1 MAAPCLFIEARYLWC
16 AIRRSASLFGGGKDV
31 ASRPFE
37 APFLKRE
44 EQLGRAGA
52 ARTVSLMLGE
62 NAEEPM
68 PTMIAARL
76 HAYGAPMTLDH
87 IEVPEPRPTDVLV
100 EVKACGVVPNLTR
113 VVSNFFGAL
122 TPDNKM
128 MPPLPAIFGLDPAG
142 VVAKV
147 GEQVWS
153 VRPGERVYVNP
164 GRSCGSCR
172 MCRSGQPH
180 DCPHWTLQGYFGRSQ
195 EIMKAYPYGGLA
207 QFITAPATAL
217 VKLPDSMSFEAAARL
232 GYFGTAYA
240 AMKKIGVGPGQTLLI
255 NGISGQLGL
264 NAAMLALAM
273 GATAILGTGRNQA
286 LLDRVKALAPQRI
299 DVIAVPNAAP
309 GPADPLG
316 AWAKQATDGYGVDGM
331 IDCLPPGA
339 PASAMMRA
347 LFCLRRGGRAVNVG
361 AVMETLPLNAFW
373 MMTNRIGLQ
382 GSVWFTTG
390 EGEDM
395 VAMAGAGTLDL
406 SVLEHRISPL
416 SKVNEVL
423 AGMDAR
429 DGGFTNFV
437 IDPTRVD

>member
-1 MAAPCLFIEARYLWC
+1 MA
-16 AIRRSASLFGGGKDV
+16 
-31 ASRPFE
+31 
-37 APFLKRE
+37 
-44 EQLGRAGA
+44 
-52 ARTVSLMLGE
+52 
-62 NAEEPM
+62 
-68 PTMIAARL
+68 TMIAARL
-76 HAYGAPMTLDH
+76 HAYGQPMTLDR
-87 IEVPEPRPTDVLV
+87 IEVPQPRPTDVLV

-113 VVSNFFGAL
+113 VVSNYFGTL

-147 GEQVWS
+147 GDQVWH

-172 MCRSGQPH
+172 MCRSGAPY
-180 DCPHWTLQGYFGRSQ
+180 DCPGWTLQGYFGRSQ
-195 EIMKAYPYGGLA
+195 EIMRAYPYGGLA

-217 VKLPDSMSFEAAARL
+217 VKLPDNVSFEAGARF
-232 GYFGTAYA
+232 GYYGTAYA
-240 AMKKIGVGPGQTLLI
+240 AMKKIGVGTGQTLLI

-264 NAAMLALAM
+264 NAMSLALAM
-273 GATAILGTGRNQA
+273 GATKILGTGRNQK
-286 LLDRVKALAPQRI
+286 LLDRVKALAPGRI
-299 DVIAVPNAAP
+299 EVLSVPNARSQFS
-309 GPADPLG
+309 PANPDPLVV
-316 AWAKQATDGYGVDGM
+316 WAKQLTDGHGVDGM

-339 PASAMMRA
+339 PGSALLRA

-361 AVMETLPLNAFW
+361 AVMETLPINAFW
-373 MMTNRIGLQ
+373 MMTNRISLQ

-395 VAMAGAGTLDL
+395 AAMAAAGTLDL
-406 SVLEHRISPL
+406 SILEHRVSPL

-423 AGMDAR
+423 AGMDDR

-437 IDPTRVD
+437 IDPTRVH

>member
-1 MAAPCLFIEARYLWC
+1 M
-16 AIRRSASLFGGGKDV
+16 
-31 ASRPFE
+31 
-37 APFLKRE
+37 
-44 EQLGRAGA
+44 
-52 ARTVSLMLGE
+52 T
-62 NAEEPM
+62 
-68 PTMIAARL
+68 TMIAARL
-76 HAYGAPMTLDH
+76 HAYGKPMTLDR
-87 IEVPEPRPTDVLV
+87 IDVPEPRPTDVLV
-100 EVKACGVVPNLTR
+100 EVKACGVVPNLAR

-147 GEQVWS
+147 GEQVWH

-164 GRSCGSCR
+164 GRACGSCR
-172 MCRSGQPH
+172 MCRSGQPY

-195 EIMKAYPYGGLA
+195 EIMRAYPYGGLA

-217 VKLPDSMSFEAAARL
+217 VKLPDSLSFEAAARF
-232 GYFGTAYA
+232 GYLGTAYA

-264 NAAMLALAM
+264 NAAQLALAM
-273 GATAILGTGRNQA
+273 GATRILGTGRNQT
-286 LLDRVKALAPQRI
+286 LLDRVKALAPGRI
-299 DVIAVPNAAP
+299 DVLSVPALS
-309 GPADPLG
+309 PAGGGAQRSGEDPLV
-316 AWAKQATDGYGVDGM
+316 AWAKAATEGHGVDGM

-361 AVMETLPLNAFW
+361 AVLETLPLNAFW

-390 EGEDM
+390 EGEEM
-395 VAMAGAGTLDL
+395 AAMAGAGTLDL
-406 SVLEHRISPL
+406 SALEHRVSPL
-416 SKVNEVL
+416 SSVNEVL
-423 AGMDAR
+423 AGMDDR
-429 DGGFTNFV
+429 NGGFTNFV

>member
-1 MAAPCLFIEARYLWC
+1 
-16 AIRRSASLFGGGKDV
+16 
-31 ASRPFE
+31 
-37 APFLKRE
+37 
-44 EQLGRAGA
+44 
-52 ARTVSLMLGE
+52 
-62 NAEEPM
+62 M

-76 HAYGAPMTLDH
+76 HAYGSPMTLDR

-113 VVSNFFGAL
+113 VVSNFFGSL

-172 MCRSGQPH
+172 MCRSGQVH

-195 EIMKAYPYGGLA
+195 DIMRAYPYGGLA
-207 QFITAPATAL
+207 QFITAPAIAL
-217 VKLPDSMSFEAAARL
+217 VKLPDNVSFEAAARF
-232 GYFGTAYA
+232 GYFGTAYS

-264 NAAMLALAM
+264 NAALLALAM
-273 GATAILGTGRNQA
+273 GATKILGTGRNAA

-299 DVIAVPNAAP
+299 DVISVPDAP
-309 GPADPLG
+309 TLPSPASGGGKGGGADPLI
-316 AWAKQATDGYGVDGM
+316 AWARRATDGYGVDSM

-361 AVMETLPLNAFW
+361 AVLETLPLNAFW

-395 VAMAGAGTLDL
+395 AAMAGAGTLNL
-406 SVLEHRISPL
+406 SVLEHRVSPL

-437 IDPTRVD
+437 IDPTRVG

>member
-1 MAAPCLFIEARYLWC
+1 
-16 AIRRSASLFGGGKDV
+16 
-31 ASRPFE
+31 
-37 APFLKRE
+37 
-44 EQLGRAGA
+44 
-52 ARTVSLMLGE
+52 
-62 NAEEPM
+62 M

-76 HAYGAPMTLDH
+76 HAYGSPMTLDR

-100 EVKACGVVPNLTR
+100 EVKACGVVPNLAR
-113 VVSNFFGAL
+113 VVSNFFGSM

-142 VVAKV
+142 IVAKV

-164 GRSCGSCR
+164 GRSCGSCK

-180 DCPHWTLQGYFGRSQ
+180 DCPSWTLQGYFGRSQ
-195 EIMKAYPYGGLA
+195 DIMRAYPYGGLA
-207 QFITAPATAL
+207 QFITAPAAAL
-217 VKLPDSMSFEAAARL
+217 VKLPDNVSFEAAARL
-232 GYFGTAYA
+232 GYFGTAYS
-240 AMKKIGVGPGQTLLI
+240 AMKKLGVGPGHALLI

-264 NAAMLALAM
+264 NAAQLALAM
-273 GATAILGTGRNQA
+273 GATQILGTGRNA
-286 LLDRVKALAPQRI
+286 KLLARVKALAPERI
-299 DVIAVPNAAP
+299 DVLAVPNAP
-309 GPADPLG
+309 SQPDPLV
-316 AWAKQATDGYGVDGM
+316 AWAKQATDGHGVDSM
-331 IDCLPPGA
+331 LDCLPPGA

-373 MMTNRIGLQ
+373 MMTNCIGLQ

-390 EGEDM
+390 EGEEM
-395 VAMAGAGTLDL
+395 AAMAGAGTLDL
-406 SVLEHRISPL
+406 SVLEHRVSPL

-423 AGMDAR
+423 AGMADR
-429 DGGFTNFV
+429 NGGFTNFV

>member
-1 MAAPCLFIEARYLWC
+1 
-16 AIRRSASLFGGGKDV
+16 
-31 ASRPFE
+31 
-37 APFLKRE
+37 
-44 EQLGRAGA
+44 
-52 ARTVSLMLGE
+52 
-62 NAEEPM
+62 
-68 PTMIAARL
+68 
-76 HAYGAPMTLDH
+76 MTLDRM
-87 IEVPEPRPTDVLV
+87 EVPEPRPTDVLV

-113 VVSNFFGAL
+113 VVSNFFGTL

-128 MPPLPAIFGLDPAG
+128 MSPLPAIFGLDPAG

-147 GEQVWS
+147 GEQVWQ

-172 MCRSGQPH
+172 MCRSGQAY
-180 DCPHWTLQGYFGRSQ
+180 DCPSWTLQGYFGRSQ
-195 EIMKAYPYGGLA
+195 EIMRAYPYGGLA

-217 VKLPDSMSFEAAARL
+217 VKLPDSVSFEAAARL

-264 NAAMLALAM
+264 NAAQLALAM
-273 GATAILGTGRNQA
+273 GATKILGTGRNAA
-286 LLDRVKALAPQRI
+286 LLDRVSKLAPQRI
-299 DVIAVPNAAP
+299 EVLAVPNAPAP
-309 GPADPLG
+309 GAGPAQPDPLVV
-316 AWAKQATDGYGVDGM
+316 WARKLTEGHGVDGM

-361 AVMETLPLNAFW
+361 AVMETLPINAFW
-373 MMTNRIGLQ
+373 LMTNRIGLQ

-395 VAMAGAGTLDL
+395 VAMAAAGTLDL
-406 SVLEHRISPL
+406 SILEHRVSPL

-423 AGMDAR
+423 AGMDDR

-437 IDPTRVD
+437 IDPTRIQ